1 MHIRRFLKGAHEHAG
16 TTDGTGQW
24 TPKSEFIV
32 SGTFHG
38 PCKNY
43 LKHFYTVR
51 YARLLHKHKPK
62 LYQWLHMITK
72 PQIYMGML
80 GVDPKS
86 DDGRKILAEN
96 VAFRMTKK
104 VGG

>member
-16 TTDGTGQW
+16 TTDESGQW
-24 TPKSEFIV
+24 APKPEFVV
-32 SGTFHG
+32 SGTFLG
-38 PCKNY
+38 SPKNF
-43 LKHFYTVR
+43 LKHFYTVK
-51 YARLLHKHKPK
+51 YARLLHKHKPD

-86 DDGRKILAEN
+86 EDGRKILAEN